1 MKCAVYVLTRAA
13 VVLAAGLVA
22 HAQPIPASQ
31 PATAPT
37 TTQAA
42 TRPIAPSDLAVTVE
56 GHQFFERDIDALIQA
71 RWPNRVEDTSD
82 PKARAMSSVM
92 RDQAREELIDQ
103 WLLDRQV
110 AQAGVQVTDAEVAKF
125 IDDEALGNMSL
136 NGLTREELD
145 LRFRR
150 EKNTTL
156 ADFLAQR
163 KTDPERRKT
172 LLRNKLIRETFRE
185 ETQVTDEAV
194 GEFYERRLE
203 RRFKLPE
210 QIRASHIFFRTE
222 GQGAEQLAEL
232 RKKAEAALEEVRKPG
247 ADFAAA
253 AAKYSDS
260 VTKEMG
266 GDMGYF
272 AREQPGLDK
281 KLIETAFKLT
291 IGEISALVEVPGGW
305 HILKVTER
313 KEPLV
318 VPLNQA
324 RDGIR
329 LLLEDQQ
336 IQRARR
342 QYCSEL
348 RKSAS
353 IQFPADKPPRGS
365 PVPTQIDP
373 TRVLDKPPPPPQNP

>member
-1 MKCAVYVLTRAA
+1 MKRAVYVLTLAAA
-13 VVLAAGLVA
+13 VWAAGAVA
-22 HAQPIPASQ
+22 YAQPIPASQ

-37 TTQAA
+37 TTQA
-42 TRPIAPSDLAVTVE
+42 TPRPIAPSDLVVTVE
-56 GHQFFERDIDALIQA
+56 GHEFFERDIDALLKA
-71 RWPNRVEDTSD
+71 RWPNMVEDTSD
-82 PKARAMSSVM
+82 PKGRAMVNVM

-103 WLLDRQV
+103 WLLDREV
-110 AQAGVQVTDAEVAKF
+110 AKSGVQVSDEDIAKF
-125 IDDEALGNMSL
+125 VDDEAVGNMSL

-156 ADFLAQR
+156 ADFIAQR
-163 KTDPERRKT
+163 KADPVRRKT

-185 ETQVTDEAV
+185 ETKVTDEAV
-194 GEFYERRLE
+194 AEFYERRLE

-210 QIRASHIFFRTE
+210 QVRASHIFF
-222 GQGAEQLAEL
+222 GAGSLGAEQKAEL
-232 RKKAEAALEEVRKPG
+232 RKKAETVLAEVRQPG

-260 VTKEMG
+260 ATKEKG
-266 GDMGYF
+266 GDMGHF
-272 AREQPGLDK
+272 GREHPGLDK
-281 KLIETAFKLT
+281 KIADAAFKLNV
-291 IGEISALVEVPGGW
+291 GEISDLVEVQDGW
-305 HILKVTER
+305 HILKVSER
-313 KEPLV
+313 KEPTV

-324 RDGIR
+324 KDGIR

-342 QYCSEL
+342 QYCTEL

-353 IQFPADKPPRGS
+353 IQYPADKPPRGA

-373 TRVLDKPPPPPQNP
+373 ARVSDKPPPPPQNP